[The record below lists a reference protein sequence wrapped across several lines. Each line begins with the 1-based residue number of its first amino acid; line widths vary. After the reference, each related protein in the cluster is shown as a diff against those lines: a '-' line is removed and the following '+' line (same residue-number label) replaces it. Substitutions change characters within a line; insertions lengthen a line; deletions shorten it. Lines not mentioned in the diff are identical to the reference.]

1 MASEKGIAVL
11 ATCEPMFIACG
22 KLYSAGL
29 TGKGV

>member
-1 MASEKGIAVL
+1 MT
-11 ATCEPMFIACG
+11 TCEPMFIACG